1 MGNRLALQGRSA
13 SLTLAGLQFC
23 KLALPGRTAIVRLAS
38 LRQRGGGERLTRP
51 RLLIADQNHI
61 IRQTLADLL
70 QEHCDIVGT
79 VANGKGLLAE
89 LEAADPNVIL
99 LGVALEETTG
109 FEVARCLRQS
119 ACQAKIIIVS
129 LHESRDLVRAAL
141 AMGIS
146 GYVFMSRVLDD
157 LPAAIE
163 AVCRGETFEPALA
176 RDASAD

>member
-1 MGNRLALQGRSA
+1 
-13 SLTLAGLQFC
+13 
-23 KLALPGRTAIVRLAS
+23 V
-38 LRQRGGGERLTRP
+38 TRP
-51 RLLIADQNHI
+51 RLLIADQSHV

-70 QEHCDIVGT
+70 QENCDIVAT
-79 VANGKGLLAE
+79 VANGRSLLAE
-89 LEAADPNVIL
+89 AGASAPNVIL

-119 ACQAKIIIVS
+119 GCQAKIIIVS

-176 RDASAD
+176 RESSLE

>member
-1 MGNRLALQGRSA
+1 M
-13 SLTLAGLQFC
+13 
-23 KLALPGRTAIVRLAS
+23 I
-38 LRQRGGGERLTRP
+38 RP
-51 RLLIADQNHI
+51 RLLIADQNHG

-70 QEHCDIVGT
+70 QENCDIVGM
-79 VANGKGLLAE
+79 VASGRSLLAE
-89 LEAADPNVIL
+89 AETTSPDVIL

-109 FEVARCLRQS
+109 FEIARCLRRS
-119 ACQAKIIIVS
+119 GCPAKIIIVS

-163 AVCRGETFEPALA
+163 TVCRGETFEPALVGGTTTEPA
-176 RDASAD
+176 A